1 MNMIK
6 GKMNYWEGRGKVF
19 DFLAPDIR
27 GYERVNENRWFEM
40 HQPLLLKM
48 LNCQT
53 GRDFFGIAHDAP
65 LIIEIRKN
73 VIKYALETKMTL
85 KGLQILKV
93 GADFRV
99 GAKWA
104 NYIRLHW
111 LDFIELAECFNW
123 QSQLGFSGL
132 GLLARVKGECVMAS
146 GRRLYDTL
154 TAYPDPHPETNT
166 NDARVYRTQDN
177 DTWSDL
183 VTGAGTGVFE
193 DGTPI
198 LCNWILDSA
207 GTCPSNW
214 FAITRA
220 LTLFDTSSLPD
231 DATISS
237 ATASI
242 YGISSQI
249 DYVAWET
256 EFYLAPYAVAPASN
270 TATVAAD
277 YGTFGT
283 TTFATA
289 KIYGDLVLSAYN
301 DFTLNATGLAAI
313 SKTGI
318 TKIGWRS
325 TADVADSA
333 PTCTSTPGSDKY
345 AVWRFGA
352 AEATGTTNDPKLVVT
367 YTLASGD
374 TGGMFLVF

>member
-1 MNMIK
+1 M
-6 GKMNYWEGRGKVF
+6 
-19 DFLAPDIR
+19 
-27 GYERVNENRWFEM
+27 
-40 HQPLLLKM
+40 
-48 LNCQT
+48 
-53 GRDFFGIAHDAP
+53 
-65 LIIEIRKN
+65 
-73 VIKYALETKMTL
+73 
-85 KGLQILKV
+85 
-93 GADFRV
+93 
-99 GAKWA
+99 
-104 NYIRLHW
+104 
-111 LDFIELAECFNW
+111 
-123 QSQLGFSGL
+123 
-132 GLLARVKGECVMAS
+132 
-146 GRRLYDTL
+146 
-154 TAYPDPHPETNT
+154 
-166 NDARVYRTQDN
+166 
-177 DTWSDL
+177 
-183 VTGAGTGVFE
+183 VTGAGTGVLE

-198 LCNWILDSA
+198 LVNWILDDA

-214 FAITRA
+214 YGITRV

-277 YGTFGT
+277 YGTFGS

-289 KIYGDLVLSAYN
+289 KVYGDLVLSAYN

-318 TKIGWRS
+318 TKIGWRT